1 MGPKRDGEVPEEWK
15 KNPRKMAQ
23 KDTDARAI
31 SVKTLDLDCD
41 FLEVGKQ
48 LDDIAHSCFGTE

>member
-1 MGPKRDGEVPEEWK
+1 
-15 KNPRKMAQ
+15 MAQ

-41 FLEVGKQ
+41 FLEVRKQ
-48 LDDIAHSCFGTE
+48 LDDISHSCFGTEQQKIERGMDHEEADYYL

>member
-1 MGPKRDGEVPEEWK
+1 
-15 KNPRKMAQ
+15 MAQ

-41 FLEVGKQ
+41 FLEVRKQ
-48 LDDIAHSCFGTE
+48 LDDISHSCFGTEQQKIERGLDHEEADYYL